1 MSRLEMAVADHPK
14 AMKALLTDCSR
25 ATGHRTW
32 EVFTDWVAAMALSL
46 ANSAEL
52 NPAVR
57 AKREEEYER
66 LEAKHGPDNMQR
78 FSRAMAHLISL
89 LEEERTD
96 ALGRLYMQL
105 ELGNSDT
112 GQFFTPYEVSKV
124 MAALAFDAEYA
135 KRTVEERGYVTV
147 SEPACG
153 AGGMLIAFAE
163 HMREIGLNPQQQLHV
178 TAVDIDITAVHMTF
192 VQLSLLGV
200 PAVVVHGNALTLA
213 EWSHW
218 RTPFHVVNLWEYRL
232 RGAPEGA
239 APEPQAAPESS
250 REPARGVVQPAL
262 FGGQP

>member
-1 MSRLEMAVADHPK
+1 MSRLEMAAANHPK
-14 AMKALLTDCSR
+14 AIQTLLTDCSR
-25 ATGHRTW
+25 DTGHRTW

-46 ANSAEL
+46 ANTAEL

-66 LEAKHGPDNMQR
+66 IQAKHGPDNMER
-78 FSRAMAHLISL
+78 FSKAMAHLISL

-105 ELGNSDT
+105 ELGNKDT
-112 GQFFTPYEVSKV
+112 AQFFTPYEVSKV
-124 MAALAFDAEYA
+124 MAALTFDEEYA
-135 KRTVEERGYVTV
+135 RRTVEERGYVTV

-163 HMREIGLNPQQQLHV
+163 HMREIGLNPQTQLHV
-178 TAVDIDITAVHMTF
+178 TAVDVDLTAVHMTF

-200 PAVVVHGNALTLA
+200 PAVVVHGNALTLE

-218 RTPFHVVNLWEYRL
+218 RTPFHVTGLWEYRL
-232 RGAPEGA
+232 RAPKKYADA
-239 APEPQAAPESS
+239 APYPTPQP
-250 REPARGVVQPAL
+250 VQPAL
-262 FGGQP
+262 FEVTT

>member
-46 ANSAEL
+46 ANSTEL
-52 NPAVR
+52 NPNVR

-66 LEAKHGPDNMQR
+66 LQAKHGPANMER
-78 FSRAMAHLISL
+78 FSKALAHLISL
-89 LEEERTD
+89 FENERTD
-96 ALGRLYMQL
+96 ALGRLYMGL

-112 GQFFTPYEVSKV
+112 GQFFTPYEVSKL

-135 KRTVEERGYVTV
+135 QRTVAERGYVTV

-153 AGGMLIAFAE
+153 AGGMLIAFSE
-163 HMREIGLNPQQQLHV
+163 HMREIGLNPQTQLHV
-178 TAVDIDITAVHMTF
+178 TAVDIDLTAVHMTF

-200 PAVVVHGNALTLA
+200 PAVIVHGNALTLE

-218 RTPFHVVNLWEYRL
+218 RAPFHVMNLWEYRL
-232 RGAPEGA
+232 RGDPQGTAPEPPA
-239 APEPQAAPESS
+239 APEPP
-250 REPARGVVQPAL
+250 REPARGLLQPQL